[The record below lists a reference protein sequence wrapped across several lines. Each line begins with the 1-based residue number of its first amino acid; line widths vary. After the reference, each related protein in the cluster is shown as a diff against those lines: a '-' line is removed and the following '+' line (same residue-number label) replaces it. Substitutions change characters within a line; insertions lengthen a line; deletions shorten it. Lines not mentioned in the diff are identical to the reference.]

1 MDSNEDDSLLWLFV
15 IADHV
20 RYMVYAVITDD
31 CRRPDLGFTATER
44 HTALQHS
51 ASRNTHQTLYTH
63 NIYDDYY
70 YCFKPKGVYVTRAKN

>member
-1 MDSNEDDSLLWLFV
+1 MALFIFVSISLKGIIHVQNMDSNEDDSLLWLFV

-51 ASRNTHQTLYTH
+51 ASRNTH
-63 NIYDDYY
+63 
-70 YCFKPKGVYVTRAKN
+70 